1 MNRRL
6 KTTCPASEN
15 GFGAANQK
23 SPRICR
29 WAIAGA
35 SLPKLVRP
43 SRRHIAAALFLLLPS
58 LFCSRLEAQQAA
70 PVDADILLRGGQ
82 IIDGAGSPARP
93 GDVAIVGD
101 KIVAVGE
108 VVPGK
113 IGETIDCTGLI
124 VAPGFIDLHN
134 HSDESIVAEETR
146 TAENYLRQG
155 CTTLVTGNCGG
166 GAVDVAKY
174 LAAIDAHGAGTNVA
188 HLIPHGSTRAL
199 VLGRR
204 QVDPSPEELAKL
216 QQLVDRGMKEGAWG
230 IATGLIY
237 IPGAYSK
244 IDELAAMTE
253 PVGRHG
259 GIYAS
264 HIRSEDSGLLDAV
277 SEAIEIGRRA
287 KTPVHVSHFK
297 ASGKPYWG
305 TVRAAA
311 KLIEEA
317 QAAGQRVTADQYPYT
332 ASSTSLEAMLLPDWA
347 REGGREATMARLA
360 DPAQLEKI
368 RPSLQRA
375 LDERPHIRIVSYRP
389 KPEYTGKAIHEIAA
403 AENRPQIEVAIEL
416 LRDGSPAAIN
426 FGMSEEDVRFVM
438 QRPWVAT
445 ASDGSVKAPS
455 GDKVHPRSFGTF
467 PRKIGLYAV
476 QEKVIPL
483 EQAVRS
489 ASGLPADI
497 LGLSDRGYLR
507 PGQFADIVV
516 FSPSDVIDG
525 ATFDQ
530 PFEAPRGIPWVFV
543 NGQPAVKNGEPT
555 KSLAGRALRHQSQP
569 SP

>member
-1 MNRRL
+1 M
-6 KTTCPASEN
+6 
-15 GFGAANQK
+15 
-23 SPRICR
+23 
-29 WAIAGA
+29 
-35 SLPKLVRP
+35 VRQDEL
-43 SRRHIAAALFLLLPS
+43 SAAAAFWPLRGSWTLAVMLLLFVHS
-58 LFCSRLEAQQAA
+58 FHADAQTPP

-82 IIDGAGSPARP
+82 ILDGTGSPAIVADIAII
-93 GDVAIVGD
+93 GDR
-101 KIVAVGE
+101 IVAVGQLT
-108 VVPGK
+108 PGQ

-134 HSDESIVAEETR
+134 HSDESIVADETR

-174 LAAIDAHGAGTNVA
+174 LADIDAHGAGTNIA

-199 VLGRR
+199 VLERR
-204 QVDPSPEELAKL
+204 QVDPTPEELVKM
-216 QQLVDRGMKEGAWG
+216 QELVDRGMREGAWG
-230 IATGLIY
+230 MATGLIY

-253 PVGRHG
+253 VVGRHG

-264 HIRSEDSGLLDAV
+264 HIRSEDSALLDAV
-277 SEAIEIGRRA
+277 SEAIEIGRRSN
-287 KTPVHVSHFK
+287 TPVHISHFK

-305 TVRAAA
+305 MVRASA
-311 KLIEEA
+311 KLVEDA
-317 QAAGQRVTADQYPYT
+317 QAAGQQVTADQYPYT

-360 DPAQLEKI
+360 DPVELEKI
-368 RPSLQRA
+368 RPALQTA
-375 LDERPHIRIVSYRP
+375 LDERPHVRIVSYKP
-389 KPEYTGKAIHEIAA
+389 KSEYTGKAIHEIAA

-426 FGMSEEDVRFVM
+426 FGMTEEDIRFVM

-455 GDKVHPRSFGTF
+455 GDMVHPRSFGTF

-476 QEKVIPL
+476 REKVLPL

-497 LGLSDRGYLR
+497 LGLNDRGYLK
-507 PGQFADIVV
+507 PGQFADVV
-516 FSPSDVIDG
+516 AFNPQEIIDG

-530 PFEAPRGIPWVFV
+530 PFQPPQGIPLVIV
-543 NGQPAVKNGEPT
+543 NGVAAVKNGEPT
-555 KSLAGRALRHQSQP
+555 KSLSGRALRHVSQATP
-569 SP
+569 

>member
-1 MNRRL
+1 MSRVLETLGETVIRRTL
-6 KTTCPASEN
+6 VPGLLAGILLVFASTR
-15 GFGAANQK
+15 AAQ
-23 SPRICR
+23 
-29 WAIAGA
+29 
-35 SLPKLVRP
+35 
-43 SRRHIAAALFLLLPS
+43 
-58 LFCSRLEAQQAA
+58 AQTPP

-82 IIDGAGSPARP
+82 VLDGTGSPAVAA
-93 GDVAIVGD
+93 DVAIIGD
-101 KIVAVGE
+101 RIVAVGQLT
-108 VVPGK
+108 PGK

-134 HSDESIVAEETR
+134 HSDESIVADETR
-146 TAENYLRQG
+146 TAENYIRQG

-174 LAAIDAHGAGTNVA
+174 LAEIDAHGAGTNIA

-204 QVDPSPEELAKL
+204 QVDPTPEELAKL
-216 QQLVDRGMKEGAWG
+216 QELVDKGMREGAWG
-230 IATGLIY
+230 MATGLIY

-264 HIRSEDSGLLDAV
+264 HIRSEDNALLEAV

-287 KTPVHVSHFK
+287 NTPVHISHLK

-305 TVRAAA
+305 MVRAAA
-311 KLIEEA
+311 KLIEDA

-368 RPSLQRA
+368 RPALQIA
-375 LDERPHIRIVSYRP
+375 LDERPHVRIVSYKP

-403 AENRPQIEVAIEL
+403 AEDRPQIEVAIEL

-426 FGMSEEDVRFVM
+426 FGMGRNGLGRFGE
-438 QRPWVAT
+438 RAERRHGP
-445 ASDGSVKAPS
+445 
-455 GDKVHPRSFGTF
+455 
-467 PRKIGLYAV
+467 
-476 QEKVIPL
+476 
-483 EQAVRS
+483 
-489 ASGLPADI
+489 PA
-497 LGLSDRGYLR
+497 
-507 PGQFADIVV
+507 
-516 FSPSDVIDG
+516 
-525 ATFDQ
+525 
-530 PFEAPRGIPWVFV
+530 
-543 NGQPAVKNGEPT
+543 
-555 KSLAGRALRHQSQP
+555 
-569 SP
+569 

>member
-1 MNRRL
+1 MN
-6 KTTCPASEN
+6 
-15 GFGAANQK
+15 
-23 SPRICR
+23 R
-29 WAIAGA
+29 WAIVVK
-35 SLPKLVRP
+35 SLRDIA
-43 SRRHIAAALFLLLPS
+43 RRTH
-58 LFCSRLEAQQAA
+58 RLTAMLAVMLAIVVCCRVQAQSPA

-82 IIDGAGSPARP
+82 ILDGTGSPAYP

-108 VVPGK
+108 IVPGRV
-113 IGETIDCTGLI
+113 GETIDCTGLI

-134 HSDESIVAEETR
+134 HSDESIVAAETR
-146 TAENYLRQG
+146 TAENYIRQG

-166 GAVDVAKY
+166 GAVDVEKY
-174 LAAIDAHGAGTNVA
+174 LADIDAHGAGTNIA

-199 VLGRR
+199 VLERR
-204 QVDPSPEELAKL
+204 QVDPTPEELAKM
-216 QQLVDRGMKEGAWG
+216 QELVDRGMRAGAWG
-230 IATGLIY
+230 MATGLIY

-253 PVGRHG
+253 VVGRHG

-264 HIRSEDSGLLDAV
+264 HIRSEDSALLDAV

-287 KTPVHVSHFK
+287 NTPVHISHFK

-305 TVRAAA
+305 MVRASA
-311 KLIEEA
+311 KLVEDA
-317 QAAGQRVTADQYPYT
+317 QATGQKVTADQYPYT

-368 RPSLQRA
+368 RPALQTA
-375 LDERPHIRIVSYRP
+375 LDERPHVRIVSYKP

-426 FGMSEEDVRFVM
+426 FGMTEEDVRFVM
-438 QRPWVAT
+438 QRLWVAT

-455 GDKVHPRSFGTF
+455 GDMVHPRSFGTF

-476 QEKVIPL
+476 REKVLPL

-489 ASGLPADI
+489 ATGLPADI
-497 LGLSDRGYLR
+497 LGLTDRGYLKS
-507 PGQFADIVV
+507 GQFADVV
-516 FSPSDVIDG
+516 AFNPQEIIDG

-530 PFEAPRGIPWVFV
+530 PFQPPLGIPLVIV
-543 NGQPAVKNGEPT
+543 NGVAAVKNGEPT
-555 KSLAGRALRHQSQP
+555 KSLSGRALRHP
-569 SP
+569 SKLAH

>member
-1 MNRRL
+1 MVKQHKL
-6 KTTCPASEN
+6 SATATFEPL
-15 GFGAANQK
+15 
-23 SPRICR
+23 R
-29 WAIAGA
+29 WSRA
-35 SLPKLVRP
+35 LV
-43 SRRHIAAALFLLLPS
+43 ATLLLFAHSFPAD
-58 LFCSRLEAQQAA
+58 AQSPA
-70 PVDADILLRGGQ
+70 PVDADVLLRGGQ
-82 IIDGAGSPARP
+82 ILDGTGSPARP

-108 VVPGK
+108 IIPGRV
-113 IGETIDCTGLI
+113 GETIDCTGLI

-134 HSDESIVAEETR
+134 HSDESIVADETR

-155 CTTLVTGNCGG
+155 CTTIVTGNCGG

-174 LAAIDAHGAGTNVA
+174 LADIDAHGAGTNIA

-199 VLGRR
+199 VLERR
-204 QVDPSPEELAKL
+204 QVDPTPEELAKM
-216 QQLVDRGMKEGAWG
+216 QELVDRGMREGAWG
-230 IATGLIY
+230 MATGLIY
-237 IPGAYSK
+237 IPGAYAK

-253 PVGRHG
+253 IVGRHG

-264 HIRSEDSGLLDAV
+264 HIRSEDSALLDAV

-287 KTPVHVSHFK
+287 NTPVHISHFK

-305 TVRAAA
+305 MVRAAA
-311 KLIEEA
+311 KLVEDA

-360 DPAQLEKI
+360 DPVQLEKI
-368 RPSLQRA
+368 RPALQTA
-375 LDERPHIRIVSYRP
+375 LDERPHVRIVSYKP

-403 AENRPQIEVAIEL
+403 VENRPQIEVAIEL

-426 FGMSEEDVRFVM
+426 FGMTEEDVRFVM

-455 GDKVHPRSFGTF
+455 GDAVHPRSFGTF
-467 PRKIGLYAV
+467 PRKIGFYSVRENVL
-476 QEKVIPL
+476 PL

-489 ASGLPADI
+489 ATGLPAEI
-497 LGLSDRGYLR
+497 LGLTDRGTLQ
-507 PGQFADIVV
+507 PGKFADVAI
-516 FSPSDVIDG
+516 FDPQKILDG
-525 ATFDQ
+525 ATFEK
-530 PFEAPRGIPWVFV
+530 PFESPQGIPWVIV
-543 NGQPAVKNGEPT
+543 NGKVAVKNGEPT
-555 KSLAGRALRHQSQP
+555 RSLSGRALRHVSKATP
-569 SP
+569 

>member
-1 MNRRL
+1 MSRQADSRN
-6 KTTCPASEN
+6 
-15 GFGAANQK
+15 
-23 SPRICR
+23 
-29 WAIAGA
+29 
-35 SLPKLVRP
+35 KLNFRSVR
-43 SRRHIAAALFLLLPS
+43 SIGCCVAAAVLS
-58 LFCSRLEAQQAA
+58 IAIGVARVQAQSPA

-82 IIDGAGSPARP
+82 ILDGTGSPARP

-108 VVPGK
+108 IVPGRV
-113 IGETIDCTGLI
+113 GETIDCTGLI

-134 HSDESIVAEETR
+134 HSDDSIVADETR

-166 GAVDVAKY
+166 GAVDVEKY
-174 LAAIDAHGAGTNVA
+174 LADIDAHGAGTNVA

-199 VLGRR
+199 VLERR
-204 QVDPSPEELAKL
+204 QVDPTPEELSKM
-216 QQLVDRGMKEGAWG
+216 QQLVDRGMREGAWG
-230 IATGLIY
+230 MATGLIY
-237 IPGAYSK
+237 IPGAYAK

-253 PVGRHG
+253 VVGRHG

-264 HIRSEDSGLLDAV
+264 HIRSEESALLDAV

-287 KTPVHVSHFK
+287 NTPVHISHFK

-305 TVRAAA
+305 MVRASA
-311 KLIEEA
+311 KLVEDA
-317 QAAGQRVTADQYPYT
+317 QAAGQKVTADQYPYT

-368 RPSLQRA
+368 RPALQTA
-375 LDERPHIRIVSYRP
+375 LDERPHVRIVSYKP

-403 AENRPQIEVAIEL
+403 AENRPQIQVAIEL

-426 FGMSEEDVRFVM
+426 FGMTEEDVRFVM

-455 GDKVHPRSFGTF
+455 GDMVHPRSFGTF

-476 QEKVIPL
+476 REKVLPL

-489 ASGLPADI
+489 ATGLPADI
-497 LGLSDRGYLR
+497 LGLTDRGYLK
-507 PGQFADIVV
+507 PGQFADVVV
-516 FSPSDVIDG
+516 FNPQEIIDG

-530 PFEAPRGIPWVFV
+530 PFQPPLGIPLVIV
-543 NGQPAVKNGEPT
+543 NGIAAVKNGEPT
-555 KSLAGRALRHQSQP
+555 KSLSGRALRHP
-569 SP
+569 SKLAP

>member
-1 MNRRL
+1 M
-6 KTTCPASEN
+6 
-15 GFGAANQK
+15 
-23 SPRICR
+23 
-29 WAIAGA
+29 
-35 SLPKLVRP
+35 VRQDEL
-43 SRRHIAAALFLLLPS
+43 SAAAAFRSLRGSWTLAVTLLLFAHS
-58 LFCSRLEAQQAA
+58 FQAHAQTPP

-82 IIDGAGSPARP
+82 ILDGTGSPATVA
-93 GDVAIVGD
+93 DVAIIGD
-101 KIVAVGE
+101 RIVAVGQLT
-108 VVPGK
+108 PGK

-134 HSDESIVAEETR
+134 HSDESIVADGTR
-146 TAENYLRQG
+146 TAENYIRQG
-155 CTTLVTGNCGG
+155 CTTIVTGNCGG

-174 LAAIDAHGAGTNVA
+174 LADIDAHGAGTNIA

-199 VLGRR
+199 VLERR
-204 QVDPSPEELAKL
+204 QVDPTPEELAKM
-216 QQLVDRGMKEGAWG
+216 QELVDRGMREGAWG
-230 IATGLIY
+230 MATGLIY

-253 PVGRHG
+253 VVGRHG

-264 HIRSEDSGLLDAV
+264 HIRSEDSALLDAV

-287 KTPVHVSHFK
+287 NTPVHISHFK

-305 TVRAAA
+305 MVRAAA
-311 KLIEEA
+311 KLVEAA
-317 QAAGQRVTADQYPYT
+317 QAAGQKVTADQYPYT

-360 DPAQLEKI
+360 DPVELEKI
-368 RPSLQRA
+368 RPALQTA
-375 LDERPHIRIVSYRP
+375 LDERPHVRIVSYKP

-426 FGMSEEDVRFVM
+426 FGMTEEDVRFVM

-445 ASDGSVKAPS
+445 ASDGSVKEAS
-455 GDKVHPRSFGTF
+455 GDMVHPRSFGTF

-476 QEKVIPL
+476 REKVLPL

-497 LGLSDRGYLR
+497 LGLNDRGYLK
-507 PGQFADIVV
+507 PGQFADVV
-516 FSPSDVIDG
+516 VINPAEIIDA

-530 PFEAPRGIPWVFV
+530 PFESPKGIPWVFV
-543 NGQPAVKNGEPT
+543 NGKSAVKNGEPT
-555 KSLAGRALRHQSQP
+555 KSLSGRALRHQSRLTP
-569 SP
+569 

>member
-1 MNRRL
+1 MN
-6 KTTCPASEN
+6 
-15 GFGAANQK
+15 
-23 SPRICR
+23 R
-29 WAIAGA
+29 WAIVVK
-35 SLPKLVRP
+35 SLRDVA
-43 SRRHIAAALFLLLPS
+43 RRTHRLTEMLAVMLAIVVCCRVQAQSPAA
-58 LFCSRLEAQQAA
+58 
-70 PVDADILLRGGQ
+70 VDADIFLRGGQ
-82 IIDGAGSPARP
+82 ILDGTGSPAYP
-93 GDVAIVGD
+93 GDVAIVGE

-108 VVPGK
+108 IVPGRV
-113 IGETIDCTGLI
+113 GETIDCTGLI

-134 HSDESIVAEETR
+134 HSDESIVADGTR
-146 TAENYLRQG
+146 TAENYIRQG

-174 LAAIDAHGAGTNVA
+174 LADIDAHGAGTNIA

-199 VLGRR
+199 VLERR
-204 QVDPSPEELAKL
+204 QVDPTPEELAKM
-216 QQLVDRGMKEGAWG
+216 QELVDRGMRAGAWG
-230 IATGLIY
+230 MATGLIY

-253 PVGRHG
+253 VVGRHG

-264 HIRSEDSGLLDAV
+264 HIRSEDSALLDAV

-287 KTPVHVSHFK
+287 NTPVHISHFK

-305 TVRAAA
+305 MVRASA
-311 KLIEEA
+311 KLVEDA

-368 RPSLQRA
+368 RPALQTA
-375 LDERPHIRIVSYRP
+375 LDERPHVRIVSYKP

-426 FGMSEEDVRFVM
+426 FGMTEEDVRFVM

-455 GDKVHPRSFGTF
+455 GDMVHPRSFGTF

-476 QEKVIPL
+476 REKVLPL

-489 ASGLPADI
+489 ATGLPADI
-497 LGLSDRGYLR
+497 LGLTDRGYLR
-507 PGQFADIVV
+507 PGQYADVV
-516 FSPSDVIDG
+516 AFNPQEIIDG

-530 PFEAPRGIPWVFV
+530 PFQPPLGIPLVIV
-543 NGQPAVKNGEPT
+543 NGVAAVKNSEPT
-555 KSLAGRALRHQSQP
+555 KSLSGRALRHP
-569 SP
+569 SKLAQ

>member
-1 MNRRL
+1 MNRQADSR
-6 KTTCPASEN
+6 N
-15 GFGAANQK
+15 
-23 SPRICR
+23 
-29 WAIAGA
+29 
-35 SLPKLVRP
+35 KLDFCSIRSIGCCV
-43 SRRHIAAALFLLLPS
+43 AAAAIWFVTI
-58 LFCSRLEAQQAA
+58 RVQAQSPA

-82 IIDGAGSPARP
+82 ILDGTGSPARP

-108 VVPGK
+108 IVPGRV
-113 IGETIDCTGLI
+113 GETIDCTGLI

-134 HSDESIVAEETR
+134 HSDESIVADGTR
-146 TAENYLRQG
+146 TAENYIRQG

-166 GAVDVAKY
+166 GAVDVEKY
-174 LAAIDAHGAGTNVA
+174 LADIDAHGAGTNVA

-199 VLGRR
+199 VLERR
-204 QVDPSPEELAKL
+204 QVDPTPEELAKM
-216 QQLVDRGMKEGAWG
+216 QELVDRGMRAGAWG
-230 IATGLIY
+230 MATGLIY

-253 PVGRHG
+253 VVGRHG

-264 HIRSEDSGLLDAV
+264 HIRSEDSALLDAV

-287 KTPVHVSHFK
+287 NTPVHISHFK

-305 TVRAAA
+305 MVRAAA
-311 KLIEEA
+311 KLVEDA
-317 QAAGQRVTADQYPYT
+317 QAAGQKVTADQYPYT

-368 RPSLQRA
+368 RPALQTA
-375 LDERPHIRIVSYRP
+375 LDERPHVRIVSYKP

-445 ASDGSVKAPS
+445 ASDGSVKEAS
-455 GDKVHPRSFGTF
+455 GDMVHPRSFGTF

-476 QEKVIPL
+476 REKVLPL

-497 LGLSDRGYLR
+497 LGLNDRGYLK
-507 PGQFADIVV
+507 PGQFADVVV
-516 FSPSDVIDG
+516 FNPAEIIDA

-530 PFEAPRGIPWVFV
+530 PFESPKGIPWVFV
-543 NGQPAVKNGEPT
+543 NGKPAVKNGEPT
-555 KSLAGRALRHQSQP
+555 KSLSGRVLRHASQATP
-569 SP
+569 

>member
-1 MNRRL
+1 MSRQADSRD
-6 KTTCPASEN
+6 
-15 GFGAANQK
+15 
-23 SPRICR
+23 
-29 WAIAGA
+29 
-35 SLPKLVRP
+35 KLEFRSVR
-43 SRRHIAAALFLLLPS
+43 SIGCWIAAAALS
-58 LFCSRLEAQQAA
+58 ITIGAVRVQAQSPAA
-70 PVDADILLRGGQ
+70 VDADILLRGGQ
-82 IIDGAGSPARP
+82 ILDGTGSPARP

-108 VVPGK
+108 IVPGK

-134 HSDESIVAEETR
+134 HSDESIVADGTR
-146 TAENYLRQG
+146 TAENYIRQG

-166 GAVDVAKY
+166 GAVDVEKY
-174 LAAIDAHGAGTNVA
+174 LADIDAHGAGTNIA

-199 VLGRR
+199 VLERR
-204 QVDPSPEELAKL
+204 QVDPTPEELAKM
-216 QQLVDRGMKEGAWG
+216 QELVDRGMRAGAWG
-230 IATGLIY
+230 MATGLIY

-253 PVGRHG
+253 VVGRHG

-264 HIRSEDSGLLDAV
+264 HIRSEDSALLDAV

-287 KTPVHVSHFK
+287 NTPVHISHFK

-305 TVRAAA
+305 MVRASA
-311 KLIEEA
+311 KLVEDA
-317 QAAGQRVTADQYPYT
+317 QAAGQKVTADQYPYT

-368 RPSLQRA
+368 RPDLQTA
-375 LDERPHIRIVSYRP
+375 LDERPHVRIVSYKP
-389 KPEYTGKAIHEIAA
+389 KPQYTGKAIHEIAA

-445 ASDGSVKAPS
+445 ASDGSVKEAS
-455 GDKVHPRSFGTF
+455 GDMVHPRSFGTF

-476 QEKVIPL
+476 REKVLPL

-497 LGLSDRGYLR
+497 LGLNDRGYLK
-507 PGQFADIVV
+507 PGQFADVV
-516 FSPSDVIDG
+516 AFKPQEIIDG
-525 ATFDQ
+525 ATFEQ
-530 PFEAPRGIPWVFV
+530 PFQPPLGIPLVIV
-543 NGQPAVKNGEPT
+543 NGVAAVKNGEPT
-555 KSLAGRALRHQSQP
+555 KSLTGRALRHASQATP
-569 SP
+569 

>member
-1 MNRRL
+1 MSRQADSRNKLDFRL
-6 KTTCPASEN
+6 VRSIGCCVAAAVLSITI
-15 GFGAANQK
+15 GAARVQAQ
-23 SPRICR
+23 SP
-29 WAIAGA
+29 
-35 SLPKLVRP
+35 
-43 SRRHIAAALFLLLPS
+43 
-58 LFCSRLEAQQAA
+58 A

-82 IIDGAGSPARP
+82 ILDGTGSPAYP

-101 KIVAVGE
+101 KIIAVGE
-108 VVPGK
+108 IVPGRV
-113 IGETIDCTGLI
+113 GETIDCTGLI

-134 HSDESIVAEETR
+134 HSDESIVADETR
-146 TAENYLRQG
+146 TAENYIRQG

-166 GAVDVAKY
+166 GAVDVGKY
-174 LAAIDAHGAGTNVA
+174 LADIDAHGAGTNVA

-199 VLGRR
+199 VLERR
-204 QVDPSPEELAKL
+204 QVDPTSEELAKM
-216 QQLVDRGMKEGAWG
+216 QELVDRGMREGAWG
-230 IATGLIY
+230 MATGLIY

-253 PVGRHG
+253 VVGRHG

-264 HIRSEDSGLLDAV
+264 HIRSEDSALLDAV

-287 KTPVHVSHFK
+287 NTPVHISHFK

-305 TVRAAA
+305 MVRASA
-311 KLIEEA
+311 KLVEDA
-317 QAAGQRVTADQYPYT
+317 QAAGQKVTADQYPYT

-360 DPAQLEKI
+360 DPVQLEKI
-368 RPSLQRA
+368 RPALQTA
-375 LDERPHIRIVSYRP
+375 LDERPHVRIVSYKP

-426 FGMSEEDVRFVM
+426 FGMTEEDVRFVM

-455 GDKVHPRSFGTF
+455 GDMVHPRSFGTF

-476 QEKVIPL
+476 REKVLPL

-497 LGLSDRGYLR
+497 LGLTDRGYLK
-507 PGQFADIVV
+507 PGQFADVV
-516 FSPSDVIDG
+516 AFNPQEIIDG
-525 ATFDQ
+525 ATFEQ
-530 PFEAPRGIPWVFV
+530 PFQPPLGIPLVIV
-543 NGQPAVKNGEPT
+543 NGVAAVKNGEPT
-555 KSLAGRALRHQSQP
+555 KSLSGRALRHASKATP
-569 SP
+569 

>member
-1 MNRRL
+1 M
-6 KTTCPASEN
+6 
-15 GFGAANQK
+15 
-23 SPRICR
+23 
-29 WAIAGA
+29 
-35 SLPKLVRP
+35 VRQDEL
-43 SRRHIAAALFLLLPS
+43 SAAAAFRSLRGSWTLAVTLLLFAHS
-58 LFCSRLEAQQAA
+58 FQAHAQTPP

-82 IIDGAGSPARP
+82 ILDGTGSPATVV
-93 GDVAIVGD
+93 DVAIIGD
-101 KIVAVGE
+101 RIVAVGQLT
-108 VVPGK
+108 PGK

-134 HSDESIVAEETR
+134 HSDESIVADGTR
-146 TAENYLRQG
+146 TAENYIRQG
-155 CTTLVTGNCGG
+155 CTTIVTGNCGG

-174 LAAIDAHGAGTNVA
+174 LADIDAHGAGTNIA

-199 VLGRR
+199 VLERR
-204 QVDPSPEELAKL
+204 QVDPTPEELVKM
-216 QQLVDRGMKEGAWG
+216 QELVDRGMREGAWG
-230 IATGLIY
+230 MATGLIY

-253 PVGRHG
+253 VVGRHG

-264 HIRSEDSGLLDAV
+264 HIRSEDSALLDAV
-277 SEAIEIGRRA
+277 SEAIEIGHRA
-287 KTPVHVSHFK
+287 NTPVHISHFK

-305 TVRAAA
+305 MVRAAA
-311 KLIEEA
+311 KLVEDA
-317 QAAGQRVTADQYPYT
+317 QAAGQKVTADQYPYT

-360 DPAQLEKI
+360 DPVELEKI
-368 RPSLQRA
+368 RPALQTA
-375 LDERPHIRIVSYRP
+375 LDERPHVRIVSYKP

-426 FGMSEEDVRFVM
+426 FGMTEEDVRFVM

-445 ASDGSVKAPS
+445 ASDGSVKEAS
-455 GDKVHPRSFGTF
+455 GDMVHPRSFGTF

-476 QEKVIPL
+476 REKVLPL

-497 LGLSDRGYLR
+497 LGLNDRGYLK
-507 PGQFADIVV
+507 PGQFADMVV
-516 FSPSDVIDG
+516 FNPAEIIDA

-530 PFEAPRGIPWVFV
+530 PFESPKGILWVFV

-555 KSLAGRALRHQSQP
+555 KSLSGRALRHQSRLTP
-569 SP
+569 